1 MLPTLVLF
9 FVLLSL
15 HNIFSQNYV
24 FNFKGS
30 AQTFTVPD
38 GVEILDFEVVGASGE
53 AKLNTGNPGRG
64 AVLKGKIVV
73 SSGQVLSI
81 NVGGRGGYNGG
92 GVGGSGTIP
101 AGSGGGASDIRLS
114 SVKLIVAG
122 GGGGGGGLG
131 TALSHLQG
139 PGKGGAGGSAS
150 ASGGDGLVT
159 SYVIQTQSGYYQ
171 RATWGEVNQY
181 SAKGGTVWAGGAGG
195 TFGYSGYAGSNGS
208 SSSGGKGA
216 SGSLTS
222 SGGGGGGGGGYF
234 GGGGG
239 AVGSAFTNIPRFPGA
254 GGGAGSSF
262 AHSDL
267 TALVQI
273 TTASSVSDGY
283 VMLTTSTRIPQTIS
297 NFQIT
302 GDRILGIPFSLPNL
316 TASSGLPVLFSVL
329 SGNGTI
335 SGNNFTPLNL
345 GNTTLRASTEN
356 NAFYSPV
363 NADATFQVV
372 DADSDADGLLNSYEL
387 SISHTDPQ
395 NPDSDSDGINDG
407 SEVNTYRTNPLIS
420 DTDGDGLNDGSEISI
435 HKTDPLK
442 ADTDGDGLSDGAEVN
457 THKTNPLLA
466 DTDGDGLTDRAEV
479 NTHNTDPL
487 KVDTDGDGLSDGD
500 EVNTHRTNPLKS
512 DTDGDGLSDGVEVN
526 THKTDPL
533 KADTDGDGFTDLHE
547 VLNLKSDPLAFNDV
561 PSFTSVANARN
572 PDEDN
577 AGYDAENAGVGYV
590 GQDYKMAVTEVTNL
604 MYARFLNAVARTDS
618 LYGLYSTLM
627 GTDPTGGIVRS
638 GSSGSYTYTVKSGFV
653 NKPINFVSLFDTL
666 RYINW
671 LHNGMPTTQ
680 VQDETTTENG
690 AYKLLGS
697 NPRQVVRNFAA
708 KYFLPDQDEWHKA
721 AFFDPAPGGG
731 LPSDSYWPYADQ
743 TTTGPGGNF
752 GAERTAIVST
762 SAGASH
768 YGTYDQGG
776 NVWEW
781 TETVVADERRLIS
794 QGQRPMSATPVTQ
807 ESADLGFRVGKSVLR
822 AEVSPVVIPAVVPV
836 GEAYNLGDDMANSRG
851 AVAYDFQIGTYEVT
865 NEEYAAFLNAV
876 AKTDSFYGLY
886 NTRMGSDAQGGITRS
901 GSNGSYVYTVKSG
914 FARKPVNFVTAYN
927 AMRFCNW
934 LHNGAQPD
942 GDTESGAYRLLG
954 NIPTNTTVLRRS
966 AGARYYLPTEDE
978 WYKAA
983 FYDPS
988 IAAMLTGNYWAYAVK
1003 SDAASGSTINFGGAF
1018 GGLSDVATPG
1028 YPSYFGTY
1036 GQSGNA
1042 AEWTETLSGTARI
1055 VRGGHYASAVASV
1068 SYAGFISPDPSS
1080 VSANVG
1086 FRIAAARAVQTI
1098 AAFAPIGEK
1107 TFGDAPFTVSA
1118 PVASSGLPVSISVK
1132 SGPATISDNTVTITG
1147 AGTVV
1152 LAANQ
1157 AGDLD
1162 YDEATERTVEFSV
1175 SKRSQAIAPFD
1186 AVPDKNFGSLP
1197 FSIMNPASSSG
1208 LTVAV
1213 SVKSGPATISS
1224 NVVTLTGVGTVVLA
1238 ANQAGNENFSQA
1250 PEVTLSFS
1258 VFSFDA
1264 EFNDWLGR
1272 HPSMNAQKRGLS
1284 DDADGDGMSNLMEF
1298 AMDLDPSSSAAVERI
1313 SPVVSGNELRLIFNR
1328 RKDHAALGLQIYA
1341 ETSDTLVADSWT
1353 QVGVVERVISSSDS
1367 TETIQAVVPIQS
1379 DAKKFLRVRVIK

>member
-1 MLPTLVLF
+1 VVQIAAAGFETSFAVKSDGTVEAWGNNNLG
-9 FVLLSL
+9 
-15 HNIFSQNYV
+15 NISIPNDLTGVVQVAPADFHTV
-24 FNFKGS
+24 ALKRDGS
-30 AQTFTVPD
+30 VVAWGSSSRSIVPD
-38 GVEILDFEVVGASGE
+38 GLNEVVQVSAGINHTVALKSDGTVV
-53 AKLNTGNPGRG
+53 AWGGN
-64 AVLKGKIVV
+64 
-73 SSGQVLSI
+73 SSGQISMP
-81 NVGGRGGYNGG
+81 VGLTGVVQVAAGHNHTVALKSDGTVVAWGGNS
-92 GVGGSGTIP
+92 SGQ
-101 AGSGGGASDIRLS
+101 S
-114 SVKLIVAG
+114 SVPVGLTGVVQVAG
-122 GGGGGGGLG
+122 GHGHTVALKSDGTVVAWGSNTSGESSVPVGLTGVVQVAASRGSHTVALKSDG
-131 TALSHLQG
+131 TVVAWGRNSWGQSTVPVGLNRVVQVA
-139 PGKGGAGGSAS
+139 AGGFHTLAL
-150 ASGGDGLVT
+150 GD
-159 SYVIQTQSGYYQ
+159 
-171 RATWGEVNQY
+171 
-181 SAKGGTVWAGGAGG
+181 
-195 TFGYSGYAGSNGS
+195 F
-208 SSSGGKGA
+208 
-216 SGSLTS
+216 
-222 SGGGGGGGGGYF
+222 
-234 GGGGG
+234 
-239 AVGSAFTNIPRFPGA
+239 
-254 GGGAGSSF
+254 
-262 AHSDL
+262 
-267 TALVQI
+267 
-273 TTASSVSDGY
+273 
-283 VMLTTSTRIPQTIS
+283 
-297 NFQIT
+297 
-302 GDRILGIPFSLPNL
+302 
-316 TASSGLPVLFSVL
+316 
-329 SGNGTI
+329 
-335 SGNNFTPLNL
+335 
-345 GNTTLRASTEN
+345 
-356 NAFYSPV
+356 
-363 NADATFQVV
+363 
-372 DADSDADGLLNSYEL
+372 DS
-387 SISHTDPQ
+387 
-395 NPDSDSDGINDG
+395 
-407 SEVNTYRTNPLIS
+407 
-420 DTDGDGLNDGSEISI
+420 DGDGLND
-435 HKTDPLK
+435 
-442 ADTDGDGLSDGAEVN
+442 A
-457 THKTNPLLA
+457 
-466 DTDGDGLTDRAEV
+466 
-479 NTHNTDPL
+479 
-487 KVDTDGDGLSDGD
+487 
-500 EVNTHRTNPLKS
+500 
-512 DTDGDGLSDGVEVN
+512 
-526 THKTDPL
+526 
-533 KADTDGDGFTDLHE
+533 HE
-547 VLNLKSDPLAFNDV
+547 LLNLKWNPLGSNSE
-561 PSFTSVANARN
+561 PTFTAVVNPRN

-577 AGYDAENAGVGYV
+577 AGYDVENAGVGYV
-590 GQDYKMAVTEVTNL
+590 GQDYEISITEVTNL
-604 MYARFLNAVARTDS
+604 MYARFLNAVAKTDS

-627 GTDPTGGIVRS
+627 GTDPSGGIMRS
-638 GSSGSYTYTVKSGFV
+638 GSSGNYTYAVKSGFE
-653 NKPINFVSLFDTL
+653 NKPVNFVSLFDTL

-822 AEVSPVVIPAVVPV
+822 AEVSPVVVPAVVPV

-1003 SDAASGSTINFGGAF
+1003 SDVASGSTMNFGGAF
-1018 GGLSDVATPG
+1018 AGLSDVATPG

-1147 AGTVV
+1147 AGAVV

-1224 NVVTLTGVGTVVLA
+1224 NVVTLTGIGTVVLA

-1298 AMDLDPSSSAAVERI
+1298 AMDLDPSSSSAVERI
-1313 SPVVSGNELRLIFNR
+1313 TPVVSGNELRLIFNR
-1328 RKDHAALGLQIYA
+1328 RKDYAAIGLQIYA